1 MMDTNSLLSL
11 THIAQQ
17 LQQRD
22 AQLSSLQGELSEAA
36 GNLETLTSQLHHT
49 RQKADPLVIN
59 PQLYRVLCG
68 TAVCSG

>member
-1 MMDTNSLLSL
+1 MVDTNSPFSL